1 MLKIIGNEWKRHT
14 KVNHVER
21 TAFANPFESSKLHT
35 TRVTQSWLRESYCCR
50 CRAYR

>member
-21 TAFANPFESSKLHT
+21 TAFANPF
-35 TRVTQSWLRESYCCR
+35 RIQ
-50 CRAYR
+50 